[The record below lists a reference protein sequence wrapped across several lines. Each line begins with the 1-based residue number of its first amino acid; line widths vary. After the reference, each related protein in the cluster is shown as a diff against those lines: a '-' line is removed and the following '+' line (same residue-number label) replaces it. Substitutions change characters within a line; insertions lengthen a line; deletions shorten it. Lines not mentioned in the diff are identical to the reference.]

1 MRLPRETALDY
12 AWDFGVLLRYLPLLV
27 SGIGVTLAFTFGT
40 IALGLVLGLMVG
52 LARLSP
58 LKIVNFPLMLAV
70 ELFRCTPPLVQ
81 LVWFYYALPVLLGTR
96 ISGTMAAVIVL
107 SCYVGAFYSEI
118 FRGGVVSVDKG
129 QWEAARALGL
139 RYRPMMLKVILPQA
153 IRRML
158 PPFMNQSVI
167 QLKTTSL
174 VSTIAVP
181 DLLYNGSLITAETYR
196 PLEVYTTIALAYL
209 LILFPATRFVQWF
222 ERRLSKER

>member
-1 MRLPRETALDY
+1 MGY
-12 AWDFGVLLRYLPLLV
+12 SWDFGLLLNYTPLLV
-27 SGIGVTLAFTFGT
+27 SGILVTLAFTFGT
-40 IALGLVLGLMVG
+40 MAAGLLIGLVVG
-52 LARLSP
+52 MARLSRFWF
-58 LKIVNFPLMLAV
+58 VNVPLMLFV

-81 LVWFYYALPVLLGTR
+81 LVWFYYALPVMLGVQVP
-96 ISGTMAAVIVL
+96 GTLAAGIVL

-118 FRGGVVSVDKG
+118 FRGGIVSIEKG

-139 RYRPMMLKVILPQA
+139 RYGPMMLKVILPQA
-153 IRRML
+153 VRRMV

-196 PLEVYTTIALAYL
+196 PLEVYTVVALAYF
-209 LILFPATRFVQWF
+209 IMLFPATRFVQWY
-222 ERRLSKER
+222 EQRAKRTR